1 MSSSI
6 NCCCHTP
13 MPKLQ
18 LVSSSNV
25 VVQPLEAI
33 FYRVKQ
39 CARLRCYSSSTSNQS
54 WIQRGGK
61 LCVECSR
68 SIVCNV
74 VVQTM
79 QLLLTHQSFVYP
91 HLLNRP
97 DKDDANKRTT
107 RSSST
112 TKKNNNVSHRGVDLN
127 SNPYLH
133 GLGGPTLPSTLL
145 TVTFYVGVLFIVEHV
160 TRYIIGTYLIH
171 LDPILEIEVN
181 RHIIARHMA
190 VDFFSLVVCAT
201 VAIANRRVC
210 TEIITHFFDATIN
223 GKTSPLLMNKETYE
237 ERIFAYHP
245 AAQRL
250 TLLFFTYQ
258 VKNMYD
264 TIYWNDGIEFVLHH
278 ILAGAAAWGGMYP
291 GCCHFY
297 ALFYFG
303 FSEISTAILC
313 LLSNFDP
320 KYGVAGLEDVFPR
333 TKLFLGA
340 MFVTSFVICRLILWP
355 YATYYFARDTM
366 LAIKSNVPR
375 ADGRRGYLWVIYCCC
390 VGLSLIQVLFVVMI
404 VQTGK
409 EEIAKFMKL

>member
-1 MSSSI
+1 
-6 NCCCHTP
+6 
-13 MPKLQ
+13 
-18 LVSSSNV
+18 
-25 VVQPLEAI
+25 
-33 FYRVKQ
+33 
-39 CARLRCYSSSTSNQS
+39 
-54 WIQRGGK
+54 
-61 LCVECSR
+61 
-68 SIVCNV
+68 
-74 VVQTM
+74 M

-91 HLLNRP
+91 HLLNAP

-107 RSSST
+107 RSSSST
-112 TKKNNNVSHRGVDLN
+112 TQKNNNESHHHQAN
-127 SNPYLH
+127 SNPYIH
-133 GLGGPTLPSTLL
+133 GLGGPTLPSTLV
-145 TVTFYVGVLFIVEHV
+145 TVAFYVGILFIIEHL
-160 TRYIIGTYLIH
+160 TRYVIGTYLIH
-171 LDPILEIEVN
+171 LDPILEMEIN
-181 RHIIARHMA
+181 RHIIARHIA
-190 VDFFSLVVCAT
+190 VDFFSLVVCAS
-201 VAIANRRVC
+201 VAIVNRDVC
-210 TEIITHFFDATIN
+210 TEIITHFFATMNSRSTTTISTTTN
-223 GKTSPLLMNKETYE
+223 TKTKNSSTTTQRMSKETYE

-250 TLLFFTYQ
+250 TLFFFTYQ

-264 TIYWNDGIEFVLHH
+264 TLYWNDGIEFVLHH

-320 KYGVAGLEDVFPR
+320 KYGVAGLEDVFPI
-333 TKLFLGA
+333 TKLVLGGL
-340 MFVTSFVICRLILWP
+340 FVMSFIVCRLILWP
-355 YATYYFARDTM
+355 FATYYFARDTM

-375 ADGRRGYLWVIYCCC
+375 ADGRRGYLWVIYSCC

>member
-25 VVQPLEAI
+25 VAIGSYLLSREAMRKASML
-33 FYRVKQ
+33 FRTSKLRTSLGNPTGREN
-39 CARLRCYSSSTSNQS
+39 CALD
-54 WIQRGGK
+54 
-61 LCVECSR
+61 SR
-68 SIVCNV
+68 SIVCKRR
-74 VVQTM
+74 TM

-112 TKKNNNVSHRGVDLN
+112 TKKNNDNAHVDLN

-145 TVTFYVGVLFIVEHV
+145 TVTFYVGVLFIVEHA

-201 VAIANRRVC
+201 VAIANRHVC
-210 TEIITHFFDATIN
+210 TEIIAHFFDATIN

-250 TLLFFTYQ
+250 TLFFFTYQ

-340 MFVTSFVICRLILWP
+340 MFVTSFIICRLILWP

>member
-1 MSSSI
+1 
-6 NCCCHTP
+6 
-13 MPKLQ
+13 
-18 LVSSSNV
+18 
-25 VVQPLEAI
+25 
-33 FYRVKQ
+33 
-39 CARLRCYSSSTSNQS
+39 
-54 WIQRGGK
+54 
-61 LCVECSR
+61 
-68 SIVCNV
+68 
-74 VVQTM
+74 M

-91 HLLNRP
+91 HLLLNVP
-97 DKDDANKRTT
+97 DKDDSNKHTT
-107 RSSST
+107 RSST
-112 TKKNNNVSHRGVDLN
+112 TKKNNDAAHVLN

-145 TVTFYVGVLFIVEHV
+145 TVAFYVGVLFIVEHV
-160 TRYIIGTYLIH
+160 TRFIIGTQLIH
-171 LDPILEIEVN
+171 LDPILEIEMN

-201 VAIANRRVC
+201 LAIMNRDVC
-210 TEIITHFFDATIN
+210 TEIITHFFATFTMSGTTKNNTKNLSI
-223 GKTSPLLMNKETYE
+223 LLMTKETYE

-250 TLLFFTYQ
+250 TLFFFTYQ

-320 KYGVAGLEDVFPR
+320 KYGVAGLEDVFPK

-340 MFVTSFVICRLILWP
+340 LFVTSFIICRLILWP

-409 EEIAKFMKL
+409 EEIAKFM

>member
-1 MSSSI
+1 MLFI
-6 NCCCHTP
+6 QQT
-13 MPKLQ
+13 
-18 LVSSSNV
+18 
-25 VVQPLEAI
+25 
-33 FYRVKQ
+33 
-39 CARLRCYSSSTSNQS
+39 QS
-54 WIQRGGK
+54 WKSNGAGK
-61 LCVECSR
+61 VCVRRSR
-68 SIVCNV
+68 SIFVRRR
-74 VVQTM
+74 QTM
-79 QLLLTHQSFVYP
+79 RLLLTHQSFVYP
-91 HLLNRP
+91 HLLNVP

-112 TKKNNNVSHRGVDLN
+112 TKKNNNASHRRGADLS
-127 SNPYLH
+127 SNPHLH

-145 TVTFYVGVLFIVEHV
+145 TMTFYVGALFVVERV
-160 TRYIIGTYLIH
+160 TRYVIGAHLIH

-201 VAIANRRVC
+201 VAIANRHVC
-210 TEIITHFFDATIN
+210 TEIITHFFDTTAIN
-223 GKTSPLLMNKETYE
+223 GKTTTRTNNTKVKENSSSPLPMSKETYE

-250 TLLFFTYQ
+250 TLFFFTYQ

-340 MFVTSFVICRLILWP
+340 MFVTSFIICRLILWP

>member
-1 MSSSI
+1 
-6 NCCCHTP
+6 
-13 MPKLQ
+13 
-18 LVSSSNV
+18 
-25 VVQPLEAI
+25 
-33 FYRVKQ
+33 
-39 CARLRCYSSSTSNQS
+39 
-54 WIQRGGK
+54 
-61 LCVECSR
+61 
-68 SIVCNV
+68 
-74 VVQTM
+74 M

-91 HLLNRP
+91 HLLLNVP
-97 DKDDANKRTT
+97 DKDDSNKHTT
-107 RSSST
+107 RPST
-112 TKKNNNVSHRGVDLN
+112 TTKNNGNAHVLN

-145 TVTFYVGVLFIVEHV
+145 TVAFYVGALFIVEHV

-171 LDPILEIEVN
+171 LDPILEIEMN

-201 VAIANRRVC
+201 VAIVNRDVC
-210 TEIITHFFDATIN
+210 TEIITHFYATFTKN
-223 GKTSPLLMNKETYE
+223 GNTTKNNNTKKLSVLLMTKETYE

-250 TLLFFTYQ
+250 TLFFFTYQ

-297 ALFYFG
+297 ALFFFG

-320 KYGVAGLEDVFPR
+320 KYGVAGLEDVFPK
-333 TKLFLGA
+333 TKLFLGVL
-340 MFVTSFVICRLILWP
+340 FVASFILCRLILWP

-409 EEIAKFMKL
+409 EEIAKFMK